1 MIQFEHVSKSY
12 GKTPVLKD
20 LNFTIPD
27 GQFVVLIGPSGC
39 GKTTTMKMINRLLE
53 PDSGT
58 ILIDGKDIH
67 SQDKVELRRHIG
79 YVIQQIGL
87 FPNMTVAQNICVVP
101 KLLKYDKA
109 RCDEIV
115 QEMLQLVHMEQ
126 YANKYPSELSG
137 GQQQRIGVLRAL
149 AASPPIVLMDEPF
162 SALDP
167 LTREALQDEVK
178 NLQQKLNKTIVFVSH
193 DMSEA
198 LKLADIIIF
207 MAAGEMVQM
216 ASPEEMLEHPAN
228 DLVRTFM
235 GKHTPDTAPSKV
247 ESFMRTNV
255 FSVRKDRGVLE
266 CAERMARG
274 SVDTLLVTDEQ
285 NRYLGT
291 VSIGDIR
298 HWGRELTS
306 IEPLIRQTA
315 RTVRVG
321 DEAKESFDYLLDS
334 GANYV
339 VVLNADDTIAGIV
352 TKTSVARSVAENLWG
367 DVQMMTSDP
376 GLRRRPAAGH
386 RTAHGVCAGLRGH
399 RLCGGTG
406 VRHPPLPD
414 PPVALRHHHP
424 DPLHLPDHPRPGVHR
439 RAVHLVGQHLSHG
452 DRGPERLRH
461 VPGAEKHLHRHPGG
475 GAHSTSRRPR
485 AAACPRFQTLVRVEL
500 PLAMP
505 VIIAGL
511 RMAAIYTVSWAVL
524 ASMIGL
530 GGLGDFVYRG
540 TSSNNNT
547 LILLGAIPAALLAIV
562 FGAVIDLLQKKVTPR
577 GLRKE
582 AGK

>member
-53 PDSGT
+53 PDTGT
-58 ILIDGKDIH
+58 IRIDGKDVH

-101 KLLKYDKA
+101 RLLKYDKA

-167 LTREALQDEVK
+167 LTRESLQDEVK
-178 NLQQKLNKTIVFVSH
+178 SLQQKLNKTIVFVSH

-207 MAAGEMVQM
+207 MSAGEVVQM

-255 FSVRKDRGVLE
+255 FSVHKDRGVLE

-285 NRYLGT
+285 NRYLGN
-291 VSIGDIR
+291 DLHRR
-298 HWGRELTS
+298 HP
-306 IEPLIRQTA
+306 PLGTGAHDHRA
-315 RTVRVG
+315 PDPPDRPDRRVG

-367 DVQMMTSDP
+367 
-376 GLRRRPAAGH
+376 
-386 RTAHGVCAGLRGH
+386 
-399 RLCGGTG
+399 
-406 VRHPPLPD
+406 
-414 PPVALRHHHP
+414 
-424 DPLHLPDHPRPGVHR
+424 
-439 RAVHLVGQHLSHG
+439 
-452 DRGPERLRH
+452 
-461 VPGAEKHLHRHPGG
+461 
-475 GAHSTSRRPR
+475 
-485 AAACPRFQTLVRVEL
+485 
-500 PLAMP
+500 
-505 VIIAGL
+505 
-511 RMAAIYTVSWAVL
+511 
-524 ASMIGL
+524 
-530 GGLGDFVYRG
+530 
-540 TSSNNNT
+540 
-547 LILLGAIPAALLAIV
+547 
-562 FGAVIDLLQKKVTPR
+562 
-577 GLRKE
+577 E
-582 AGK
+582 AK

>member
-58 ILIDGKDIH
+58 IRIDGQDIH

-115 QEMLQLVHMEQ
+115 QEMLALVHMEQ
-126 YANKYPSELSG
+126 SANKYPSELSG

-178 NLQQKLNKTIVFVSH
+178 SLQQKLNKTIVFVSH

-207 MAAGEMVQM
+207 MAAGEVVQM

-235 GKHTPDTAPSKV
+235 GKHTPDAAPTKV

-255 FSVRKDRGVLE
+255 ASVRRDRGVLE
-266 CAERMARG
+266 CAERMARA

-285 NRYLGT
+285 NRYLGII
-291 VSIGDIR
+291 SIGDIR

-367 DVQMMTSDP
+367 DS
-376 GLRRRPAAGH
+376 
-386 RTAHGVCAGLRGH
+386 
-399 RLCGGTG
+399 
-406 VRHPPLPD
+406 
-414 PPVALRHHHP
+414 
-424 DPLHLPDHPRPGVHR
+424 
-439 RAVHLVGQHLSHG
+439 
-452 DRGPERLRH
+452 
-461 VPGAEKHLHRHPGG
+461 K
-475 GAHSTSRRPR
+475 
-485 AAACPRFQTLVRVEL
+485 
-500 PLAMP
+500 
-505 VIIAGL
+505 
-511 RMAAIYTVSWAVL
+511 
-524 ASMIGL
+524 
-530 GGLGDFVYRG
+530 
-540 TSSNNNT
+540 
-547 LILLGAIPAALLAIV
+547 
-562 FGAVIDLLQKKVTPR
+562 
-577 GLRKE
+577 
-582 AGK
+582 

>member
-12 GKTPVLKD
+12 GKTPILKD
-20 LNFTIPD
+20 LNFTIED

-53 PDSGT
+53 PDTGS
-58 ILIDGKDIH
+58 ILIDGKNIRD
-67 SQDKVELRRHIG
+67 QDKVDLRRHIG

-109 RCDEIV
+109 KCDEIV
-115 QEMLQLVHMEQ
+115 RDLLKMVNMES
-126 YANKYPSELSG
+126 YAEKYPSELSG

-167 LTREALQDEVK
+167 MTREALQDEVK
-178 NLQQKLNKTIVFVSH
+178 NIQQKLGKTIVFVSH
-193 DMSEA
+193 DMGEA
-198 LKLADIIIF
+198 LKLADVIIF
-207 MAAGEMVQM
+207 MESGTVVQM

-228 DLVRTFM
+228 DLVRNFL
-235 GKHTPDTAPSKV
+235 GKHSPETPAPSKV

-255 FSVRKDRGVLE
+255 FSVHRDRGVLE

-274 SVDTLLVTDEQ
+274 SVDTLLVTDEE
-285 NRYLGT
+285 NRYVGT

-298 HWGRELTS
+298 HWGRELNS

-315 RTVRVG
+315 RTARVG

-367 DVQMMTSDP
+367 
-376 GLRRRPAAGH
+376 
-386 RTAHGVCAGLRGH
+386 
-399 RLCGGTG
+399 
-406 VRHPPLPD
+406 
-414 PPVALRHHHP
+414 
-424 DPLHLPDHPRPGVHR
+424 
-439 RAVHLVGQHLSHG
+439 GQ
-452 DRGPERLRH
+452 
-461 VPGAEKHLHRHPGG
+461 
-475 GAHSTSRRPR
+475 
-485 AAACPRFQTLVRVEL
+485 
-500 PLAMP
+500 
-505 VIIAGL
+505 
-511 RMAAIYTVSWAVL
+511 
-524 ASMIGL
+524 
-530 GGLGDFVYRG
+530 
-540 TSSNNNT
+540 
-547 LILLGAIPAALLAIV
+547 
-562 FGAVIDLLQKKVTPR
+562 
-577 GLRKE
+577 
-582 AGK
+582 

>member
-1 MIQFEHVSKSY
+1 MLRFEHVSLSY
-12 GKTPVLKD
+12 GSQKILDD
-20 LNFTIPD
+20 LSFEIQE
-27 GQFVVLIGPSGC
+27 GQMAVLIGPSGC
-39 GKTTTMKMINRLLE
+39 GKTTTLKMINRLIE
-53 PDSGT
+53 PSA
-58 ILIDGKDIH
+58 GKIYLNEEDITAK
-67 SQDKVELRRHIG
+67 DKVELRRHIG

-101 KLLKYDKA
+101 TLLKYSKEECDK
-109 RCDEIV
+109 IV
-115 QEMLQLVHMEQ
+115 HSLLELVNMPYEQ
-126 YANKYPSELSG
+126 YAHKYPSEMSG
-137 GQQQRIGVLRAL
+137 GQQQRIGILRAL

-167 LTREALQDEVK
+167 MTRRTLQQEVRS
-178 NLQQKLNKTIVFVSH
+178 LQQKLNKTIVFVSH

-207 MAAGEMVQM
+207 MAAGEIVQM

-291 VSIGDIR
+291 ISIGDIR

-367 DVQMMTSDP
+367 DS
-376 GLRRRPAAGH
+376 
-386 RTAHGVCAGLRGH
+386 
-399 RLCGGTG
+399 
-406 VRHPPLPD
+406 
-414 PPVALRHHHP
+414 
-424 DPLHLPDHPRPGVHR
+424 
-439 RAVHLVGQHLSHG
+439 
-452 DRGPERLRH
+452 
-461 VPGAEKHLHRHPGG
+461 K
-475 GAHSTSRRPR
+475 
-485 AAACPRFQTLVRVEL
+485 
-500 PLAMP
+500 
-505 VIIAGL
+505 
-511 RMAAIYTVSWAVL
+511 
-524 ASMIGL
+524 
-530 GGLGDFVYRG
+530 
-540 TSSNNNT
+540 
-547 LILLGAIPAALLAIV
+547 
-562 FGAVIDLLQKKVTPR
+562 
-577 GLRKE
+577 
-582 AGK
+582 